1 MGSLGSPKTWVP
13 YISTKDCS
21 QGFCSLY
28 CPQWCYIPAPPPPYF
43 EFPDE
48 NSGPNFSPLV
58 IAIIG
63 ILASAFLLVSY
74 YTIISKYCGNMERER
89 RENQD
94 INEELED
101 NHNPALHEPW
111 HVATTGLDEALI
123 KSITLCKYKKGDGLV
138 EGTDCSVC
146 LSEFEEDESLRL
158 LPKCSHAFHVQC
170 IDTWLKFHSNCPLC
184 RANIVPTTVP
194 PTQLPPP
201 VMESPLNNEPSQ
213 QSQLEH
219 ENVAVGEDLERV
231 AEEEEIMRNEV
242 IPKTPSRVFSDLR
255 NSEERDTII
264 EIRDEGEQQIRRSI
278 SLDYSCQNR
287 LSVADILLMNEDED
301 PQMGDCD
308 CQFPGHVGSSKVAV
322 GEISKDSHRNRV
334 LHCVMSPVSMKRSF
348 SSGRLLFTRH
358 ARGRDGIIPTFER
371 RLDYS

>member
-1 MGSLGSPKTWVP
+1 MSINTLSFLSLLGFPSKPPLPPFPPQLVP
-13 YISTKDCS
+13 SRNL
-21 QGFCSLY
+21 SLHHH
-28 CPQWCYIPAPPPPYF
+28 
-43 EFPDE
+43 
-48 NSGPNFSPLV
+48 NPL
-58 IAIIG
+58 
-63 ILASAFLLVSY
+63 LPLLFLP
-74 YTIISKYCGNMERER
+74 SKER

-146 LSEFEEDESLRL
+146 LSEFEEEESLRL

-170 IDTWLKFHSNCPLC
+170 IDTWLKSHSNCPLC
-184 RANIVPTTVP
+184 RANIVPTTVS

-219 ENVAVGEDLERV
+219 ENVAVGEDLER
-231 AEEEEIMRNEV
+231 
-242 IPKTPSRVFSDLR
+242 
-255 NSEERDTII
+255 
-264 EIRDEGEQQIRRSI
+264 IRDEGEQQIRRSI
-278 SLDYSCQNR
+278 SLDYSCQTR

-322 GEISKDSHRNRV
+322 GEISKYSHRNRV

-348 SSGRLLFTRH
+348 SSGRLLSYALASISYIRSSQFLNLFF
-358 ARGRDGIIPTFER
+358 PF
-371 RLDYS
+371 